1 MFDRSQVLGLSMSL
15 LLFRASLQLSA
26 ADQNNIYR
34 DFSSDCQCRYVEV
47 GSENVEIFVVV
58 ELVLSESSGRT
69 ETQQTWE
76 KTKTDVD

>member
-15 LLFRASLQLSA
+15 LLFRASLQIEE
-26 ADQNNIYR
+26 NIYR

-47 GSENVEIFVVV
+47 GSENVDIFVVV

-69 ETQQTWE
+69 ETQQT
-76 KTKTDVD
+76 